1 MPWKNLT
8 FGPGRTRCLYM
19 SKLFNLFSAI
29 TRFSFYLST
38 DLLEVGA
45 VLFSWKR
52 QQLLTAKP
60 RRWRWCCTQRNMGPL
75 EQPCP
80 RWVWGIYSAKIVC
93 NFQGLGGK
101 KKKRRGRRCVNSII
115 FPAREESSLLSQ
127 SCPHF
132 FWLSIW
138 SKTDIS
144 FNLFLSRETRME
156 PIFQELHNHC
166 MI

>member
-101 KKKRRGRRCVNSII
+101 KRKEEEDAVWIPSYFLPEKNPHCSHS
-115 FPAREESSLLSQ
+115 PAHTFS
-127 SCPHF
+127 
-132 FWLSIW
+132 
-138 SKTDIS
+138 D
-144 FNLFLSRETRME
+144 FLSDQRQ
-156 PIFQELHNHC
+156 IFLLTYF
-166 MI
+166 